1 LFVRKSEAGNLFSVS
16 FFCLLQ
22 NSITIILIMKKH
34 RKIFTT
40 LFVLS
45 FFYSLSCD
53 ICGNYMG
60 ITPYDN
66 KSSISFL
73 HRYRVFNGYRDYQ
86 SQSHF
91 FPSSA
96 YRVAHADIPVD
107 STKTKS
113 YSSKDF
119 ESYKIFELRF
129 KYFILKRLEL
139 NVFIPLLSNKSK
151 TDAEYTS
158 HTGLGD
164 LSFNA
169 GYHLITPKADKTVR
183 HKLIL
188 GAGVK
193 MPTGNFYA
201 HDSHSDRLPFEMQ
214 AGTGSWDEFVY
225 LNYVFMTKKIGAS
238 VSLNYKMNGQ
248 NIYKE
253 KLSNS
258 HNDFISI
265 FYKMPIKNILLY
277 PSIQANYEHTKGLTI
292 KSVLQN
298 GTSVNSLLLGPGLDI
313 YYKSISINLAWQ
325 FKAYEQVKSGNLKS
339 AGRLSFGLNY
349 SFGKREK

>member
-1 LFVRKSEAGNLFSVS
+1 MRKKVIYIVS
-16 FFCLLQ
+16 CLWLLC
-22 NSITIILIMKKH
+22 IDVIA
-34 RKIFTT
+34 
-40 LFVLS
+40 
-45 FFYSLSCD
+45 CD

-91 FPSSA
+91 FPVSA
-96 YRVAHADIPVD
+96 YRVMHSSSPADSII
-107 STKTKS
+107 TKN

-129 KYFILKRLEL
+129 KYFVLKRLEL
-139 NVFIPLLSNKSK
+139 NVFVPLLSNKSK
-151 TDAEYTS
+151 SDDEYSS

-164 LSFNA
+164 VSFNA
-169 GYHLITPKADKTVR
+169 GYHVITPKDKALR

-188 GAGVK
+188 GAGIK
-193 MPTGNFYA
+193 LPTGNYYA
-201 HDSHSDRLPFEMQ
+201 HDKHSDRLPFEMQ
-214 AGTGSWDEFVY
+214 PGTGSIDGFMYV
-225 LNYVFMTKKIGAS
+225 NYVLMTKRIGAS
-238 VSLNYKMNGQ
+238 ISINYKANGK
-248 NIYKE
+248 NNYKE

-258 HNDFISI
+258 HNDFVSL
-265 FYKMPIKNILLY
+265 FYKLPISNVIFY
-277 PSIQANYEHTKGLTI
+277 PSIQANYENTKGLYI
-292 KSVLQN
+292 KNEFQKN
-298 GTSVNSLLLGPGLDI
+298 TDVNSLLLGPGLDV
-313 YYKSISINLAWQ
+313 YYKSFSVNLAWQ
-325 FKAYEQVKSGNLKS
+325 FTACENVKEGSLKS